1 MSTGWQPS
9 TAEFRA
15 VARSKGLTVC
25 VALVDEG
32 MAKEGDFACLD
43 AATEHRRPDGLHTT
57 GIYVSQLWN
66 LEVQVQGASIV
77 RFW

>member
-9 TAEFRA
+9 VAEFRT
-15 VARSKGLTVC
+15 VTRSKGLTVC
-25 VALVDEG
+25 VALVDGG
-32 MAKEGDFACLD
+32 MAKEADFVCLD
-43 AATEHRRPDGLHTT
+43 ATTEHHRLDGLYTT
-57 GIYVSQLWN
+57 GIYFSQLWN